1 MQLDRKSLDRLLN
14 LSDDQLRM
22 LLRRLLSENGVDPGT
37 VPLEQLNMG
46 KLREALRG
54 ATDEDIARYMA
65 LLSAL
70 GNRGGAGPQ

>member
-1 MQLDRKSLDRLLN
+1 MQLDRRSLDRLVN
-14 LSDDQLRM
+14 LSEDQRRR
-22 LLRRLLSENGVDPGT
+22 LRRRLWSENGVDPGT

-54 ATDEDIARYMA
+54 ATDEDIAGYMA

>member
-22 LLRRLLSENGVDPGT
+22 LLRRLLSENGVDPDT

-54 ATDEDIARYMA
+54 ATDEDIAGYMA
-65 LLSAL
+65 LFSAL